1 MSSKPVG
8 VTAPAV
14 TAPEIQV
21 TLLLSGG
28 HEHRIYLPEDSPT
41 FQQLFAALVSQ
52 TQATPAA
59 QGLFQIPI
67 NNQRSLLAFPSQ
79 HLVGIITEPP
89 LSVQFQSSDGNPGTR
104 SIAPPAAGPS
114 ATGSP
119 VTGPSATI
127 PPIAPPM
134 ALPYIQITDFLD
146 RSRHQELLD
155 YALNSEAEFVET
167 GPVTNTELYKDY
179 RRSQV
184 IFYPQKAGAIVEKI
198 QSIMPRVLS
207 DLDMAAFAVTNIET
221 QVTAHNDN
229 NYYKIHND
237 NGSPETANR
246 KLTYVYYFYQEPKA
260 FEGGELMIY
269 GSTDA
274 FTITTATPRQ
284 MIQPFNNSI
293 IFFPSEY
300 MHEVLPVQCRSQAF
314 VDSRF
319 TVNGWIRG

>member
-1 MSSKPVG
+1 MPSKPVG

-14 TAPEIQV
+14 TSREIQV
-21 TLLLSGG
+21 TLLLTGG

-52 TQATPAA
+52 TQATTAA

-89 LSVQFQSSDGNPGTR
+89 LSVQFQSSDGNHGT
-104 SIAPPAAGPS
+104 STIAPPATVP
-114 ATGSP
+114 P
-119 VTGPSATI
+119 TI
-127 PPIAPPM
+127 PPPIPESIPQR
-134 ALPYIQITDFLD
+134 YIQITDFLD

-155 YALNSEAEFVET
+155 YALNSAAEFVET

-184 IFYPQKAGAIVEKI
+184 IFYPQKVDAIVEKI
-198 QSIMPRVLS
+198 QSIMPKILS
-207 DLDMAAFAVTNIET
+207 DLDMEAFAVTNIET
-221 QVTAHNDN
+221 QVTVHNDN

-260 FEGGELMIY
+260 FQGGELTIY
-269 GSTDA
+269 DTTNA
-274 FTITTATPRQ
+274 FTITAATPRQ
-284 MIQPFNNSI
+284 LIQPRNNSI
-293 IFFPSEY
+293 VFFPSQF
-300 MHEVLPVQCRSQAF
+300 MHEVLPVQCRSQKFA
-314 VDSRF
+314 DSRF